1 MPAAQ
6 REVALA
12 RAQRRPHAPQ
22 WLSVVSTSVSQPV
35 SAVQSPR
42 PFMHAVC
49 WHAPATQRA
58 KAPGTAPSHATPHAP
73 QLASSRDTST
83 QAPPQS
89 LCPGGHAHAPATQ
102 LCPGTHAVVH
112 DPQCALSV
120 AVFTQ
125 PDASQKVCPARAHA
139 QRPLAQVWPAGH
151 ATPHALQFE
160 ASRVRSTQPD
170 ASQ

>member
-49 WHAPATQRA
+49 WQTPATQRA
-58 KAPGTAPSHATPHAP
+58 NAPGIAPSQVVPHAP
-73 QLASSRDTST
+73 QFASSRNLSMHTP
-83 QAPPQS
+83 AQS
-89 LCPGGHAHAPATQ
+89 VCPDGHAHAPDTQ
-102 LCPGTHAVVH
+102 LCPGTHAFVH

-120 AVFTQ
+120 AVFMQ
-125 PDASQKVCPARAHA
+125 PDASQKVCPASAHA